1 MWKRAQEF
9 QAAEPLEAQV
19 WRGAWFAGAKEKTS
33 LCRQSTLRAAVELHT
48 SVELRVGVTV
58 REVGVHLRL
67 GALGESSAPNIG
79 PLQLHMCT

>member
-1 MWKRAQEF
+1 MEKGAGISGSRTTGSTGVERGLVCRSQGED
-9 QAAEPLEAQV
+9 QPLQTVHTE
-19 WRGAWFAGAKEKTS
+19 ES
-33 LCRQSTLRAAVELHT
+33 T

-58 REVGVHLRL
+58 REVGVHLWL